1 MRRSSIILA
10 VTAVIVPFA
19 WAYLFTTALYE
30 RGRMQ
35 GVYICGL
42 PALAAVILACLASSI
57 MSAAAVILGTMA
69 YRHLP
74 APRTLRRRL
83 EVASLSLPLV
93 IFGTYAA
100 ILLFA

>member
-1 MRRSSIILA
+1 MRRSSIIIA

-19 WAYLFTTALYE
+19 WAYLYTTAVYE
-30 RGRMQ
+30 RGKME

-57 MSAAAVILGTMA
+57 MSAAAVILGTVA
-69 YRHLP
+69 YRRLP
-74 APRTLRRRL
+74 APRPLRRRI
-83 EVASLSLPLV
+83 EVASLSLPV
-93 IFGTYAA
+93 AIFGTYAI